1 MSTNKKGFTLIE
13 LLVVIAII
21 GLLATLAVV
30 AFGNARARARDA
42 KRISDMSN
50 VVKAMSSMD
59 NDSVT
64 LAGCV
69 TANALLTTC
78 TPTTYINFAQLI
90 DPSNPAAGVNCASGS
105 TAPCRYTIANQA
117 GSGAPTVTDF
127 RIYFYLEQG
136 AGSLASGIRTATP
149 AGLQ

>member
-1 MSTNKKGFTLIE
+1 MPSNKKGFTLIE

-59 NDSVT
+59 NDAVT
-64 LAGCV
+64 LAGCAS
-69 TANALLTTC
+69 ANALLTTC
-78 TPTTYINFAQLI
+78 TPTTYVNFAQLT
-90 DPSNPAAGVNCASGS
+90 DPSNPAANCSGAS
-105 TAPCRYTIANQA
+105 TAPCKYTIANAA
-117 GSGAPTVTDF
+117 GTGAPTATDY
-127 RIYFYLEQG
+127 RVYFYLEQG
-136 AGSLASGIRTATP
+136 AGSLASGLHTATT